1 VKHAKPRRRRGRI
14 LVGAAIGALVV
25 AALGAAGLGLRT
37 SLAVD
42 DIGAASPA
50 PSVQATTVPADHAE
64 PVERVVILG
73 DSLVVGA
80 EPALRSSF
88 EDRDVE
94 LTVVG
99 GTGEG
104 FLSPDAHWLDELAD
118 AVSRTDPQVVVIE
131 ACCNIPS
138 SIALP
143 GGRAV
148 LADSDEAYDE
158 WEAAARRAVSTASA
172 RGATVMWVVTP
183 QVVPSSPS
191 RMLAGRI
198 TALNGIYARL
208 GVDLIDWDAALR
220 GEDARRVR
228 AGDGLHLTGAGS
240 EVVAEATVE
249 AVMAP

>member
-1 VKHAKPRRRRGRI
+1 MKHARPRRRRGRS
-14 LVGAAIGALVV
+14 LVAAVGGLLIVG
-25 AALGAAGLGLRT
+25 ALGAVVLSLRT
-37 SLAVD
+37 SRAVGD
-42 DIGAASPA
+42 DTASSTPEVLVTIA
-50 PSVQATTVPADHAE
+50 PADLPE
-64 PVERVVILG
+64 PVERVVVLG

-80 EPALRSSF
+80 EPGLRSRF
-88 EDRDVE
+88 AEHGVE

-104 FLSPDAHWLDELAD
+104 FLSPDAHWLDELDD

-138 SIALP
+138 PIAVA

-148 LADSDEAYDE
+148 DADSREAYAE
-158 WEAAARRAVSTASA
+158 WEAAARRAVSMASA

-183 QVVPSSPS
+183 QVVAASSS
-191 RMLAGRI
+191 RTLAGRI
-198 TALNGIYARL
+198 TALNQIYARL
-208 GVDLIDWDAALR
+208 GVELIDWDAALR
-220 GEDARRVR
+220 AEDAPGLR

-249 AVMAP
+249 AVMER